1 MNGSELIIENC
12 AGDVPSCL
20 EAERGGASRIELCA
34 ALSEGGTTPSYGTVA
49 TALRHCHLPII
60 PIIRPRSGDFLYTET
75 EIDVMLEDI
84 RLFRRLGVAGF
95 SLGALTPDGDLDEE
109 LCCRLIQEAE
119 GLPVTLHRAFDR
131 AASLETTLEQ
141 AVALGFTCILT
152 SGGTPSAVDSLDRI
166 RRLVEQAD
174 GRICI
179 MAGSGITADNARHV
193 VESTGVSAIH
203 GTFARQRVSVMR
215 HSSEAFPPSS
225 TALVPERD
233 YRVTDAEAISS
244 IRQSLLS

>member
-1 MNGSELIIENC
+1 MKESKLIIENC

-49 TALRHCHLPII
+49 TALRCCRLPII